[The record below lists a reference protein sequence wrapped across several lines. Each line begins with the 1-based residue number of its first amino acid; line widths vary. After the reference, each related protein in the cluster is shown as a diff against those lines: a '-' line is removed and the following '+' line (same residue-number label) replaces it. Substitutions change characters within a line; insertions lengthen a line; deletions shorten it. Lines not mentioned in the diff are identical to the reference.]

1 MSTPVIAVE
10 DLKRHFGTIPA
21 VDGVSFAI
29 EAGRVVGFVGAN
41 GAGKTSTMRILATL
55 DYPSSGRAAVLGHDV
70 VLYPG
75 EVRRRLGW
83 VPDSFGTYENMTT
96 LEYLDFHARALGFR
110 GADRIGRIREVV
122 EFTDLGALSERM
134 ISTMSKGQ
142 GQRLCLA
149 RALIHDPEVL
159 IMDEPAAG
167 LDPWARV
174 DLKRLIRILAGE
186 GKTILISSHILSELG
201 EMCDSLLFIDRGR
214 IVHHGTAESL
224 TRAEEQGTL
233 VAVETADGPAALVQW
248 ALTAPHVKLEEER
261 RRGCL
266 LRIGSA
272 DPAVVATVLRRMV
285 SDGIAVTDF
294 HREERSLEEVF
305 VDMMGRME
313 RGEPVSFS
321 GGRPEKESPGTGAVV
336 PGPGEK

>member
-1 MSTPVIAVE
+1 
-10 DLKRHFGTIPA
+10 
-21 VDGVSFAI
+21 
-29 EAGRVVGFVGAN
+29 
-41 GAGKTSTMRILATL
+41 
-55 DYPSSGRAAVLGHDV
+55 
-70 VLYPG
+70 
-75 EVRRRLGW
+75 
-83 VPDSFGTYENMTT
+83 
-96 LEYLDFHARALGFR
+96 
-110 GADRIGRIREVV
+110 
-122 EFTDLGALSERM
+122 
-134 ISTMSKGQ
+134 
-142 GQRLCLA
+142 
-149 RALIHDPEVL
+149 
-159 IMDEPAAG
+159 
-167 LDPWARV
+167 V